1 MKILQNIKKK
11 FERESD
17 VDILKNPLYSNR
29 MKFILITLRDKYKSK
44 YAEVIA
50 SRYHKKTIVKQD
62 RFINEL
68 GLRAKHPLEYHETSM
83 RKQFLK
89 DYPKYRKLVRIN
101 CLVELVE

>member
-17 VDILKNPLYSNR
+17 DAILKNPLYSNR
-29 MKFILITLRDKYKSK
+29 MKFMLITLRDQRKTI
-44 YAEVIA
+44 YAELIA
-50 SRYHKKTIVKQD
+50 SRYHKKSISKQD

-68 GLRAKHPLEYHETSM
+68 GLRAKNPLEYHETSM

-89 DYPKYRKLVRIN
+89 DYPKYRKAVRLN